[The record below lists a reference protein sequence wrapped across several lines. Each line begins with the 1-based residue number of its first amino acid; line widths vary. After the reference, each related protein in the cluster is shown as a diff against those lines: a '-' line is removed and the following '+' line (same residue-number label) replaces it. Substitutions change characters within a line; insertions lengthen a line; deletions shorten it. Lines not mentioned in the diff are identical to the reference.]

1 MADGGRTGAEGG
13 QASENAQLASRL
25 ERIPFPFSRSL
36 TARILA
42 VNLIPLLVLAGS
54 LFFLDS
60 YRRQLLDERFKL
72 ARIEAQITAEAL
84 AGATR
89 ERQEALLSQIGRE
102 QRMRLRMYDANGAML
117 ADSFALDVPS
127 FTFGDPEAAPFLEDL
142 ARWTDNAVNFAVGA
156 PSPPPYVEPE
166 TTGADAWPELS
177 RVRQQGL
184 TQIELRRAPDGT
196 PVINAAAPVGLNG
209 IALLTTRNAADITAA
224 VRNARSS
231 LLTIILLGLAV
242 SIFLSLYLA
251 STIIEPLRRLG
262 RATSR
267 VRLGRER
274 DVEVPRM
281 EERGDEI
288 GVLARGV
295 SDMTAALRH
304 RIDAVESFAADVA
317 HEIKNPLASLRS
329 ATESLTK
336 VEDPDLRAQLLDI
349 ASHDVRRIDRLVSE
363 ISEASRIDAEL
374 SRATFEPVEMG
385 ALFRNVIERKV
396 TRGEN
401 RGCTMEVDMQTPRD
415 VVLGVPVRLERV
427 AENLLDNAVSF
438 SPEGGRIQ
446 VTVSNADGMV
456 AAAVCD
462 EGPGIPPEA
471 REKIFARFHSSRP
484 EGEAYGNHSGLG
496 LAIGRAIA
504 EAHDGTLS
512 VADSAATADDGPDAG
527 HPARLGGA
535 CLVLALPEA

>member
-1 MADGGRTGAEGG
+1 MADSTVDNSL
-13 QASENAQLASRL
+13 QASRL
-25 ERIPFPFSRSL
+25 ERIPFPFGRSL
-36 TARILA
+36 TARILT

-102 QRMRLRMYDANGAML
+102 QRMRLRMYDTEGTL
-117 ADSFALDVPS
+117 IADSFALDQPS
-127 FTFGDPEAAPFLEDL
+127 FTFGDPDAEPFLEDF
-142 ARWTDNAVNFAVGA
+142 ARWTDSAVNFAVGA
-156 PSPPPYVEPE
+156 PSPPDYVEPE
-166 TTGADAWPELS
+166 STSADGWPELA

-196 PVINAAAPVGLNG
+196 PVINAAAPVGLAG
-209 IALLTTRNAADITAA
+209 ATLLTTRNASDITAA
-224 VRNARSS
+224 VRSARSD
-231 LLTIILLGLAV
+231 LMTIILLALAV
-242 SIFLSLYLA
+242 STILSLYLA
-251 STIIEPLRRLG
+251 NTIIGPLRRLG
-262 RATSR
+262 LATSR

-281 EERGDEI
+281 DSREDEI
-288 GVLARGV
+288 GVLARAV

-329 ATESLTK
+329 ATESLPK
-336 VEDPDLRAQLLDI
+336 VEEPDLRAQLVDV
-349 ASHDVRRIDRLVSE
+349 AAHDVRRIDRLVSE

-374 SRATFEPVEMG
+374 SRATFEPVELG
-385 ALFRNVIERKV
+385 TLFANVIARKV
-396 TRGEN
+396 ERGEN
-401 RGCTMEVDMQTPRD
+401 RGCDMQVVSNTVRD
-415 VVLGVPVRLERV
+415 VVLGVPIRLERV

-438 SPEGGRIQ
+438 SPEGGRIT
-446 VTVSNADGMV
+446 VTIDHGADTV
-456 AAAVCD
+456 TARICD
-462 EGPGIPPEA
+462 EGPGIPEEA
-471 REKIFARFHSSRP
+471 REKVFTRFHSHRP
-484 EGEAYGNHSGLG
+484 EGEEYGNHSGLG

-504 EAHDGTLS
+504 EAHDGSLR
-512 VADSAATADDGPDAG
+512 VGESAAD
-527 HPARLGGA
+527 LGGA
-535 CLVLALPEA
+535 CLVLELPAA